1 MSVESE
7 VSLDGTKLTITVRGR
22 FDFGSHQAFR
32 DAYERF
38 YKVPEIY
45 VVDLKETTYMD
56 SSALGML
63 LLLRDHAGG
72 DNAEVQVVNA
82 NSDVRKILALTV
94 LIAED
99 SAADLLLLSTIVRR
113 QGHQVLTAS
122 NGQEAVDVFTRERP
136 QLVLMDALMPVMDG
150 FEAARQIKQRAGEAL
165 VPIIFLTSLRES
177 EALAQCLDAGGD
189 DFLAKPYNQVILAAK
204 INAMDRLRRLQA
216 TVLQQRDLIARHHDY
231 LLQEQRVAKAVFD
244 KVAHSGCI
252 NAAPNIRYVQSP
264 YALFNGDLLLA
275 AYTPSGDM
283 HVLLGDFT
291 GHGLPAAVGA
301 MPLAEVFYGMTAKGY
316 GLAQTLREM
325 NAKLKRILPVDMF
338 CCATLLCLS
347 AQRRVVEVWNGGMPD
362 GYVHDVTTGK
372 RTPLVSRHLPLGVLA
387 AEAFDDRTEVWP
399 MALGD
404 RVFLLS
410 DGVLDT
416 ADAHEQLFGA
426 ERLQQVF
433 AANREPDRLFEE
445 IEQAL
450 AGFRGE
456 VRDDIS
462 MVEISLQAD
471 EPLRSSSVV
480 YSDSGQSSP
489 LDWSVSFEFRAE
501 TLKSYNPLPYLLQ
514 LLLEIHGLREQSG
527 ALYSV
532 MAELYSNALEHGVL
546 GLDSRLKRDAQGFA
560 AYYRERNERLARLD
574 SGYVRV
580 HLDVVPTGE
589 GGCLTLRIED
599 SGAGFDVDKVLA
611 RPLDVDR
618 LSGRG
623 LSLVRQLSSDVGW
636 SDGGRCVCVEFSWK
650 ALA

>member
-1 MSVESE
+1 MSALAPVLEA
-7 VSLDGTKLTITVRGR
+7 LTI
-22 FDFGSHQAFR
+22 
-32 DAYERF
+32 
-38 YKVPEIY
+38 
-45 VVDLKETTYMD
+45 
-56 SSALGML
+56 
-63 LLLRDHAGG
+63 
-72 DNAEVQVVNA
+72 
-82 NSDVRKILALTV
+82 

-99 SAADLLLLSTIVRR
+99 SAADRLLLASIIRR
-113 QGHQVLTAS
+113 QGHQALTVS
-122 NGQEAVDVFTRERP
+122 NGAEAIEVFARERP

-150 FEAARQIKQRAGEAL
+150 FEAARQIKQLAGEAL

-189 DFLAKPYNQVILAAK
+189 DFLPKPYNPLILAAK

-216 TVLQQRDLIARHHDY
+216 TVLQQRDLIAKHHEH
-231 LLQEQRVAKAVFD
+231 LMHEQRAAKAVFD

-252 NAAPNIRYVQSP
+252 NAAPNIRYLQSP

-291 GHGLPAAVGA
+291 GHGLPAAIGA

-316 GLAQTLREM
+316 GLTQTLREM

-347 AQRRVVEVWNGGMPD
+347 AQRRAVEVWNGGMPE
-362 GYVHDVTTGK
+362 GYVHEVATGR
-372 RTPLVSRHLPLGVLA
+372 RTPLMSRHLPLGVLS
-387 AEAFDDRTEVWP
+387 AEAFDDSTEVWP

-416 ADAHEQLFGA
+416 ADANDQLFGA
-426 ERLQQVF
+426 ERLQRVF
-433 AANREPDRLFEE
+433 AANREPDRLFED

-450 AGFRGE
+450 AAFRGQA
-456 VRDDIS
+456 RDDVS
-462 MVEISLQAD
+462 MVEITLQAGQ
-471 EPLRSSSVV
+471 PLRAAEPM
-480 YSDSGQSSP
+480 YADSGQSCP
-489 LDWSVSFEFRAE
+489 LDWSVSFEFRAQ
-501 TLKSYNPLPYLLQ
+501 TLRTYNPLPYLLQ

-560 AYYRERNERLARLD
+560 QYYHQRHERLAQLD

-580 HLDVVPTGE
+580 HMQVVPTDK
-589 GGCLTLRIED
+589 GGKLTLRLED
-599 SGAGFDVDKVLA
+599 SGQGFDVEQELA
-611 RPLDVDR
+611 RPVDIDR

-623 LSLVRQLSSDVGW
+623 LSLVRQLSSAVGW
-636 SDGGRCVCVEFSWK
+636 SDGGRTVCVEFCWA

>member
-1 MSVESE
+1 MSALAPVLEA
-7 VSLDGTKLTITVRGR
+7 LTI
-22 FDFGSHQAFR
+22 
-32 DAYERF
+32 
-38 YKVPEIY
+38 
-45 VVDLKETTYMD
+45 
-56 SSALGML
+56 
-63 LLLRDHAGG
+63 
-72 DNAEVQVVNA
+72 
-82 NSDVRKILALTV
+82 

-99 SAADLLLLSTIVRR
+99 SAADRLLLSTIIRR

-122 NGQEAVDVFTRERP
+122 NGVEAVEVFARERP
-136 QLVLMDALMPVMDG
+136 QLVLMDALMPLMDG
-150 FEAARQIKQRAGEAL
+150 FEAARQIKQLAGEAL

-189 DFLAKPYNQVILAAK
+189 DFLPKPYNPLILAAK

-216 TVLQQRDLIARHHDY
+216 TVLQQRDLIARHHEH
-231 LLQEQRVAKAVFD
+231 LLHEQRAAKAVFD

-252 NAAPNIRYVQSP
+252 NAAPNIRYLQSP

-283 HVLLGDFT
+283 HILLGDFT
-291 GHGLPAAVGA
+291 GHGLPAAIGA

-316 GLAQTLREM
+316 GLTQTLREM

-347 AQRRVVEVWNGGMPD
+347 AQRRAVEVWNGGMPE
-362 GYVHDVTTGK
+362 GYVHEVATGR
-372 RTPLVSRHLPLGVLA
+372 RTPLISRHLPLGVLS
-387 AEAFDDRTEVWP
+387 AEAFDDSTEVWP

-416 ADAHEQLFGA
+416 ADANDQLFGA
-426 ERLQQVF
+426 ARLQQVF
-433 AANREPDRLFEE
+433 AANREPDRLFED

-450 AGFRGE
+450 AAFRGQA
-456 VRDDIS
+456 RDDVS
-462 MVEISLQAD
+462 MVEITLLSAP
-471 EPLRSSSVV
+471 PLRVAEPM
-480 YSDSGQSSP
+480 YADSGQSSP
-489 LDWSVSFEFRAE
+489 LDWSVSFEFRAQ
-501 TLKSYNPLPYLLQ
+501 TLRNYNPLPYLLQ
-514 LLLEIHGLREQSG
+514 LLLEVHGLREQSG

-546 GLDSRLKRDAQGFA
+546 GLDSALKRDAQGFA
-560 AYYRERNERLARLD
+560 QYYRQRNERLAQLN

-580 HLDVVPTGE
+580 HVQVAPTDQ
-589 GGCLTLRIED
+589 GGTMTLRVED
-599 SGAGFDVDKVLA
+599 SGSGFDVDKELA
-611 RPLDVDR
+611 RPVDVDR

-623 LSLVRQLSSDVGW
+623 LSLVRQLSSAVRW
-636 SDGGRCVCVEFSWK
+636 SDGGRSVCVEFCWE

>member
-1 MSVESE
+1 MSALAPVLEA
-7 VSLDGTKLTITVRGR
+7 LTI
-22 FDFGSHQAFR
+22 
-32 DAYERF
+32 
-38 YKVPEIY
+38 
-45 VVDLKETTYMD
+45 
-56 SSALGML
+56 
-63 LLLRDHAGG
+63 
-72 DNAEVQVVNA
+72 
-82 NSDVRKILALTV
+82 

-99 SAADLLLLSTIVRR
+99 SAADRLLLASIIRR
-113 QGHQVLTAS
+113 QGHQVLTVS
-122 NGQEAVDVFTRERP
+122 NGAEAIEVFARERP

-150 FEAARQIKQRAGEAL
+150 FEAARQIKQLAGEAL

-189 DFLAKPYNQVILAAK
+189 DFLPKPYNPLILAAK

-216 TVLQQRDLIARHHDY
+216 TVLQQRDLIARHHEH
-231 LLQEQRVAKAVFD
+231 LLHEQRAAKAVFD

-252 NAAPNIRYVQSP
+252 NAAPNIRYLQSP

-291 GHGLPAAVGA
+291 GHGLPAAIGA
-301 MPLAEVFYGMTAKGY
+301 MPLAEVFYGMAAKGY
-316 GLAQTLREM
+316 GLTQTLREM

-347 AQRRVVEVWNGGMPD
+347 AQRRAVEVWNGGMPE
-362 GYVHDVTTGK
+362 GYVHEVATGR
-372 RTPLVSRHLPLGVLA
+372 RTPLMSRHLPLGVLS
-387 AEAFDDRTEVWP
+387 AEAFDDSTEVWP

-416 ADAHEQLFGA
+416 ADANDQLFGA

-433 AANREPDRLFEE
+433 AANREPDRLFED

-450 AGFRGE
+450 AAFRGQA
-456 VRDDIS
+456 RDDVS
-462 MVEISLQAD
+462 MVEITLQAGQ
-471 EPLRSSSVV
+471 PLRAAEPM
-480 YSDSGQSSP
+480 YADSGQSCP
-489 LDWSVSFEFRAE
+489 LDWSVSFEFRAQ
-501 TLKSYNPLPYLLQ
+501 TLRTYNPLPYLLQ

-560 AYYRERNERLARLD
+560 QYYHQRHERLAQLD

-580 HLDVVPTGE
+580 HVQVVPTDK
-589 GGCLTLRIED
+589 GGKLTLRLED
-599 SGAGFDVDKVLA
+599 SGQGFDVEQELA
-611 RPLDVDR
+611 RPVDIDR

-623 LSLVRQLSSDVGW
+623 LSLVRQLSSAVGW
-636 SDGGRCVCVEFSWK
+636 SDGGRTVCVEFCWA

>member
-1 MSVESE
+1 MSALAPVLEA
-7 VSLDGTKLTITVRGR
+7 LTI
-22 FDFGSHQAFR
+22 
-32 DAYERF
+32 
-38 YKVPEIY
+38 
-45 VVDLKETTYMD
+45 
-56 SSALGML
+56 
-63 LLLRDHAGG
+63 
-72 DNAEVQVVNA
+72 
-82 NSDVRKILALTV
+82 

-99 SAADLLLLSTIVRR
+99 SAADRLLLASIIRR
-113 QGHQVLTAS
+113 QGHQVLTVS
-122 NGQEAVDVFTRERP
+122 NGAEAIEVFARERP

-150 FEAARQIKQRAGEAL
+150 FEAARQIKQLAGEAL

-189 DFLAKPYNQVILAAK
+189 DFLPKPYNPLILAAK

-216 TVLQQRDLIARHHDY
+216 TVLQQRDLIARHHEH
-231 LLQEQRVAKAVFD
+231 LMHEQRAAKAVFD

-252 NAAPNIRYVQSP
+252 NAAPNIRYLQSP

-291 GHGLPAAVGA
+291 GHGLPAAIGA

-316 GLAQTLREM
+316 GLTQTLREM

-347 AQRRVVEVWNGGMPD
+347 AQRQAVEVWNGGMPE
-362 GYVHDVTTGK
+362 GYVHEVATGR
-372 RTPLVSRHLPLGVLA
+372 RTPLMSRHLPLGVLS
-387 AEAFDDRTEVWP
+387 AEAFDDSTEVWP

-416 ADAHEQLFGA
+416 ADANDQLFGA

-433 AANREPDRLFEE
+433 AANREPDRLFED

-450 AGFRGE
+450 AAFRGQA
-456 VRDDIS
+456 RDDVS
-462 MVEISLQAD
+462 MVEITLQAGQ
-471 EPLRSSSVV
+471 PLRAAEPM
-480 YSDSGQSSP
+480 YADSGRSCP
-489 LDWSVSFEFRAE
+489 LDWSVSFEFRAQ
-501 TLKSYNPLPYLLQ
+501 TLRTYNPLPYLLQ
-514 LLLEIHGLREQSG
+514 LLLEIHGLRAQSG

-560 AYYRERNERLARLD
+560 QYYRQRHERLAQLD

-580 HLDVVPTGE
+580 HVQVVPTDK
-589 GGCLTLRIED
+589 GGKLTLRLED
-599 SGAGFDVDKVLA
+599 SGQGFDVEQELA
-611 RPLDVDR
+611 RPVDIDR

-623 LSLVRQLSSDVGW
+623 LSLVRQLSSAVGW
-636 SDGGRCVCVEFSWK
+636 SDGGRTVCVEFCWA

>member
-1 MSVESE
+1 MSALAPVLEA
-7 VSLDGTKLTITVRGR
+7 LTI
-22 FDFGSHQAFR
+22 
-32 DAYERF
+32 
-38 YKVPEIY
+38 
-45 VVDLKETTYMD
+45 
-56 SSALGML
+56 
-63 LLLRDHAGG
+63 
-72 DNAEVQVVNA
+72 
-82 NSDVRKILALTV
+82 

-99 SAADLLLLSTIVRR
+99 SAADRLLLASIIRR
-113 QGHQVLTAS
+113 QGHQALTVS
-122 NGQEAVDVFTRERP
+122 NGAEAIEVFARERP

-150 FEAARQIKQRAGEAL
+150 FEAARQIKQLAGEAL

-189 DFLAKPYNQVILAAK
+189 DFLPKPYNPLILAAK

-216 TVLQQRDLIARHHDY
+216 TVLQQRDLIARHHEH
-231 LLQEQRVAKAVFD
+231 LMHEQRAAKAVFD

-252 NAAPNIRYVQSP
+252 NAAPNIRYLQSP

-291 GHGLPAAVGA
+291 GHGLPAAIGA

-316 GLAQTLREM
+316 GLTQTLREM

-347 AQRRVVEVWNGGMPD
+347 AQRRAVEVWNGGMPE
-362 GYVHDVTTGK
+362 GYVHEVATGR
-372 RTPLVSRHLPLGVLA
+372 RTPLMSRHLPLGVLS
-387 AEAFDDRTEVWP
+387 AEAFDDSTEVWP

-416 ADAHEQLFGA
+416 ADANDQLFGA

-433 AANREPDRLFEE
+433 AANREPDRLFED

-450 AGFRGE
+450 AAFRGQA
-456 VRDDIS
+456 RDDVS
-462 MVEISLQAD
+462 MVEITLQAGQ
-471 EPLRSSSVV
+471 PLRTAEPM
-480 YSDSGQSSP
+480 YADSGQSCP
-489 LDWSVSFEFRAE
+489 LDWSVSFEFRAQ
-501 TLKSYNPLPYLLQ
+501 TLRTYNPLPYLLQ

-560 AYYRERNERLARLD
+560 QYYRQRHERLAQLD

-580 HLDVVPTGE
+580 HMQVVPTDK
-589 GGCLTLRIED
+589 GGKLTLRLED
-599 SGAGFDVDKVLA
+599 SGQGFDVEQELA
-611 RPLDVDR
+611 RPVDIDR

-623 LSLVRQLSSDVGW
+623 LSLVRQLSSAVGW
-636 SDGGRCVCVEFSWK
+636 SDGGRTVCVEFCWA

>member
-1 MSVESE
+1 M
-7 VSLDGTKLTITVRGR
+7 
-22 FDFGSHQAFR
+22 
-32 DAYERF
+32 
-38 YKVPEIY
+38 
-45 VVDLKETTYMD
+45 
-56 SSALGML
+56 SALAPVL
-63 LLLRDHAGG
+63 
-72 DNAEVQVVNA
+72 E
-82 NSDVRKILALTV
+82 ALCI

-99 SAADLLLLSTIVRR
+99 SAADRLLLSTIIRR

-122 NGQEAVDVFTRERP
+122 NGAEAVEVFTRERP

-150 FEAARQIKQRAGEAL
+150 FEAARQIKQLAGEAL

-189 DFLAKPYNQVILAAK
+189 DFLPKPYNPLILAAK

-216 TVLQQRDLIARHHDY
+216 TVLQQRDLIARHHEH
-231 LLQEQRVAKAVFD
+231 LMHEQRVAKAVFD

-252 NAAPNIRYVQSP
+252 NAAPNIRYLQSP

-291 GHGLPAAVGA
+291 GHGLPAAIGA

-316 GLAQTLREM
+316 GLTQTLREM

-347 AQRRVVEVWNGGMPD
+347 PQRRAVEVWNGGMPE
-362 GYVHDVTTGK
+362 GYLHEVATGR
-372 RTPLVSRHLPLGVLA
+372 RTPLMSRHLPLGVLS
-387 AEAFDDRTEVWP
+387 AEAFDDSTEVWP

-416 ADAHEQLFGA
+416 ADANDQLFGA

-433 AANREPDRLFEE
+433 AANREPDRLFED
-445 IEQAL
+445 IEHAL
-450 AGFRGE
+450 AAFRGQA
-456 VRDDIS
+456 RDDVS
-462 MVEISLQAD
+462 MVEITLLSGLALRVA
-471 EPLRSSSVV
+471 EPM
-480 YSDSGQSSP
+480 YADSGQSCP
-489 LDWSVSFEFRAE
+489 LDWSVSFEFRAQ
-501 TLKSYNPLPYLLQ
+501 TLQRYNPLPYLLQ
-514 LLLEIHGLREQSG
+514 LLLEVHGLREQSG

-560 AYYRERNERLARLD
+560 QYYRQRNERLAQLN
-574 SGYVRV
+574 SGYVRIHV
-580 HLDVVPTGE
+580 QVAPTDS
-589 GGCLTLRIED
+589 GGKMTLRIED
-599 SGAGFDVDKVLA
+599 SGPGFDVEQELA

-623 LSLVRQLSSDVGW
+623 LSLVRQLSSAVRW
-636 SDGGRCVCVEFSWK
+636 SDGGRSVCVEFCWA

>member
-1 MSVESE
+1 LAPVLEA
-7 VSLDGTKLTITVRGR
+7 LTI
-22 FDFGSHQAFR
+22 
-32 DAYERF
+32 
-38 YKVPEIY
+38 
-45 VVDLKETTYMD
+45 
-56 SSALGML
+56 
-63 LLLRDHAGG
+63 
-72 DNAEVQVVNA
+72 
-82 NSDVRKILALTV
+82 

-99 SAADLLLLSTIVRR
+99 SAADRLLLASIIRR
-113 QGHQVLTAS
+113 QGHQVLTVS
-122 NGQEAVDVFTRERP
+122 NGAEAIEVFARERP

-150 FEAARQIKQRAGEAL
+150 FEAARQIKQLAGEAL

-189 DFLAKPYNQVILAAK
+189 DFLPKPYNPLILAAK

-216 TVLQQRDLIARHHDY
+216 TVLQQRDLIAKHHEH
-231 LLQEQRVAKAVFD
+231 LMHEQRAAKAVFD

-252 NAAPNIRYVQSP
+252 NAAPNIRYLQSP

-291 GHGLPAAVGA
+291 GHGLPAAIGA

-316 GLAQTLREM
+316 GLTQTLREM

-347 AQRRVVEVWNGGMPD
+347 AQRRAVEVWNGGMPE
-362 GYVHDVTTGK
+362 GYVHEVATGR
-372 RTPLVSRHLPLGVLA
+372 RTPLMSRHLPLGVLS
-387 AEAFDDRTEVWP
+387 AEAFDDSTEVWP

-416 ADAHEQLFGA
+416 ADANDQLFGA

-433 AANREPDRLFEE
+433 AANREPDRLFED

-450 AGFRGE
+450 AAFRGQA
-456 VRDDIS
+456 RDDVS
-462 MVEISLQAD
+462 MVEITLQAGQ
-471 EPLRSSSVV
+471 PLRAAEPM
-480 YSDSGQSSP
+480 YADSGQSCP
-489 LDWSVSFEFRAE
+489 LDWSVSFEFRAQ
-501 TLKSYNPLPYLLQ
+501 TLRTYNPLPYLLQ

-560 AYYRERNERLARLD
+560 QYYHQRHERLAQLD

-580 HLDVVPTGE
+580 HVQVVPTDK
-589 GGCLTLRIED
+589 GGKLTLRLED
-599 SGAGFDVDKVLA
+599 SGQGFDVEQELA
-611 RPLDVDR
+611 RPVDIDR

-623 LSLVRQLSSDVGW
+623 LSLVRQLSSAVGW
-636 SDGGRCVCVEFSWK
+636 SDGGRSVCVEFCWE